1 MSDVKEHTEESNGLN
16 NGSPAHKR
24 LKKDIENG
32 EESASKFL
40 K

>member
-1 MSDVKEHTEESNGLN
+1 MSDFKENTEESNGVS

-32 EESASKFL
+32 EGASK
-40 K
+40 